1 MDSHCESHS
10 IKYDLQESLEKQK
23 FADGYISVGEGGIKS
38 TGGMNWDICST
49 AFSSK
54 PTKNTQ
60 VPWWNLSKKIQ
71 IFLPILTMNPACLN
85 YIKQYL
91 KGANLCDTK
100 AETSPSF
107 ICNFKSVVNI
117 LEETTV
123 FEYNRENLPSPSFE
137 AVFRHPRVKNPGN
150 ARTTI
155 PGFSLAW
162 EIKSAENLESE
173 SQVNIITQNTL

>member
-1 MDSHCESHS
+1 ML
-10 IKYDLQESLEKQK
+10 KL
-23 FADGYISVGEGGIKS
+23 
-38 TGGMNWDICST
+38 
-49 AFSSK
+49 
-54 PTKNTQ
+54 
-60 VPWWNLSKKIQ
+60 
-71 IFLPILTMNPACLN
+71 
-85 YIKQYL
+85 QYL
-91 KGANLCDTK
+91 KAANLCDTK

-123 FEYNRENLPSPSFE
+123 FEYNRENLPTPSFE

-162 EIKSAENLESE
+162 KLKTADNLESE
-173 SQVNIITQNTL
+173 SQVHFMTQLSFFKDTFSGASPKGRRLEPTKSITTLSATFPDKEH